1 MDSERILRV
10 GDGIRKSA
18 LEKNIQHPILMP
30 RYCRI
35 TQLMIESYH
44 NQVAHTGRGIT
55 INSVRTSGYWVINC
69 NAAVRS
75 TISKF
80 VRCKILRGRFQ
91 QHQLADLPKDR
102 ISEEPQF
109 IYFGIDMFGPFT
121 VKVVVRK
128 GKRYGA
134 LFTCLSS

>member
-18 LEKNIQHPILMP
+18 LKKNIQHPILMP

-35 TQLMIESYH
+35 TQLMIEWCH
-44 NQVAHTGRGIT
+44 NQFAHTGRGMT

-69 NAAVRS
+69 NAAVGS

-91 QHQLADLPKDR
+91 Q
-102 ISEEPQF
+102 
-109 IYFGIDMFGPFT
+109 
-121 VKVVVRK
+121 
-128 GKRYGA
+128 
-134 LFTCLSS
+134 SSWQTYLKIG